1 MSVSAPLRI
10 LVTRQNTYP
19 ARAYPVSTE
28 GLASLRITDLIVK
41 GLAELGHEVHYQ
53 VRLDQEPLPEGVRWV
68 AEGSLPSVDIAHRQ
82 KVDLG
87 VEIRSSAAMGQDLP
101 YRSGRARPEPE
112 SGTG

>member
-1 MSVSAPLRI
+1 MSVSTPLRI

-53 VRLDQEPLPEGVRWV
+53 VQLDQIPLPEGVRWV
-68 AEGSLPSVDIAHRQ
+68 ANGALPSVDITHRQ
-82 KVDLG
+82 KVFRILFEDQLILLDRELILVCLDIG
-87 VEIRSSAAMGQDLP
+87 IGQI
-101 YRSGRARPEPE
+101 
-112 SGTG
+112 